1 MGNNKISLTAV
12 VPVHNEELF
21 LKESL
26 DRLLKINIIDE
37 IVVVDD
43 CSTDNSLNILNELES
58 QNKKLKVFQSNSN
71 VGKGGAIKIGF
82 DNISSEYVI
91 IHDADLE
98 YNPNDIYKL
107 FERILPT
114 KDNIILGTRFTSKS
128 KHQIYRRTYFANKFL
143 SLLFTILYSV
153 KVTDLATC
161 YKLIPSDFLKN
172 TKFIENGFT
181 IEVELLAKYLKINK
195 KYCEVPISY
204 VARSYEEGKK
214 IKFSDGIKYIFAIF
228 KYRLI

>member
-1 MGNNKISLTAV
+1 MRNNKISLTAV

>member
-1 MGNNKISLTAV
+1 M
-12 VPVHNEELF
+12 
-21 LKESL
+21 
-26 DRLLKINIIDE
+26 
-37 IVVVDD
+37 
-43 CSTDNSLNILNELES
+43 
-58 QNKKLKVFQSNSN
+58 
-71 VGKGGAIKIGF
+71 
-82 DNISSEYVI
+82 
-91 IHDADLE
+91 
-98 YNPNDIYKL
+98 
-107 FERILPT
+107 
-114 KDNIILGTRFTSKS
+114 
-128 KHQIYRRTYFANKFL
+128 
-143 SLLFTILYSV
+143 SLLFSILYSI

>member
-1 MGNNKISLTAV
+1 MSSTKISLTAI

-21 LKESL
+21 LKESI
-26 DRLLKINIIDE
+26 DRLLKINIVDQI
-37 IVVVDD
+37 IVVDD

-107 FERILPT
+107 FEKILPT
-114 KDNIILGTRFTSKS
+114 KDNFILGTRFTSKS

-143 SLLFTILYSV
+143 SLLFSILYSI

>member
-1 MGNNKISLTAV
+1 MRNNKISLTAV

-114 KDNIILGTRFTSKS
+114 KDNFILGTRFTSKS
-128 KHQIYRRTYFANKFL
+128 KHQIYRRTYFANKLL
-143 SLLFTILYSV
+143 SLLFTILYSIR
-153 KVTDLATC
+153 VTDLATC

>member
-1 MGNNKISLTAV
+1 MNNTKISLTAI

-21 LKESL
+21 LKDSI
-26 DRLLKINIIDE
+26 DRLLKINIVDQI
-37 IVVVDD
+37 IVVDD
-43 CSTDNSLNILNELES
+43 CSTDNSLSILNELES

-107 FERILPT
+107 FEKILPT
-114 KDNIILGTRFTSKS
+114 KDNFILGTRFTSKS

-143 SLLFTILYSV
+143 SLLFSILYSI

-228 KYRLI
+228 KYRMI

>member
-181 IEVELLAKYLKINK
+181 IEVELIAKYLKINK